1 MRAYRLCDAFSRSSR
16 PPTRLRLYLVTAA
29 FFTAFCAHRAA
40 SRAGEPKPAAPQE
53 STRTVAVSA
62 PTRSWRGN
70 GGAPPQEWIER
81 LIHSRNSG
89 RASSEMPGARFRN
102 FAPRDRRFLN
112 DEQTHARSNGFFFL
126 LAGTAFV
133 VMFMTIESMGRGGST
148 TSALGSK
155 GRRSAACQ
163 SCRSCPQVPK
173 RFARFVLMPAS
184 PRRDSPSILLSSSG
198 QEPRRK
204 AAALIRLQ
212 SQRRPEQS
220 E

>member
-133 VMFMTIESMGRGGST
+133 VMFMTIESMGSRWLNDVRTWKQGQAVGGLPVMPVLPPSSETIRPLRVDAGQPQTRLAIDLAVFERARAKAQGRGADT
-148 TSALGSK
+148 TSK
-155 GRRSAACQ
+155 
-163 SCRSCPQVPK
+163 P
-173 RFARFVLMPAS
+173 
-184 PRRDSPSILLSSSG
+184 
-198 QEPRRK
+198 K
-204 AAALIRLQ
+204 AA
-212 SQRRPEQS
+212 
-220 E
+220 